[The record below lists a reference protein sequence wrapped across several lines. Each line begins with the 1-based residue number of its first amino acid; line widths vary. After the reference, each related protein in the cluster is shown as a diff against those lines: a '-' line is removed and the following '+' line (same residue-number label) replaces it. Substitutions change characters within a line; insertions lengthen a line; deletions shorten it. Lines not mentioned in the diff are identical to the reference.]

1 VNSTGSAVT
10 VRLAGQR
17 DLLAVLGIH
26 ARRESDG
33 SPPERVSEIEGE
45 TWGYMLETS
54 GMYVYLCELNGE
66 AVGTA
71 SAMLF
76 PNITYDC
83 RPTAIIEAV
92 VVAHPYRRQGVATFL
107 LQRILHDMRSAGCN
121 KVQLLSHKRH
131 ASDGAHRLYS
141 SLGFEPEAEG
151 FRLYLARVP
160 EAVEQAR
167 RGS

>member
-107 LQRILHDMRSAGCN
+107 LQRILHDMR
-121 KVQLLSHKRH
+121 
-131 ASDGAHRLYS
+131 AHRLYS